1 VLDMAAEEAEQNDTE
16 TEYVEDGEPI
26 SGLL

>member
-1 VLDMAAEEAEQNDTE
+1 MAAEEAEQNDTE
-16 TEYVEDGEPI
+16 TEYVEDDEPI

>member
-1 VLDMAAEEAEQNDTE
+1 MAAEEAEQNDTE
-16 TEYVEDGEPI
+16 TEYVEDNEPI